1 MENTQTTR
9 RYTPEEFNLVSDRVQ
24 IKVEYLKGQIVP
36 KESLHP
42 LPDWV
47 VDELLKPNFNRSI
60 LNYEF
65 PMTSKNHKKISQNLV
80 YELMG
85 QLDRDTY
92 EVFGSGPE
100 IYISLSGGYRIPD
113 VSVIPPD
120 EDCEW
125 EGNLLTN
132 PIVVIEV
139 LSPSN
144 ENDEFLDK
152 IEDYKSLESLQEYW
166 LVSQDKVR
174 LERFVRIDAKRWE
187 NRTYNQE
194 DEEVEFPSLGVV
206 LQTEKIFKGVEMKK
220 A

>member
-9 RYTPEEFNLVSDRVQ
+9 RYTPEEYNLVSDRVQ

-65 PMTSKNHKKISQNLV
+65 PMTSKNHKLIIKNITRNLNLLLDEDNFQVFSQ
-80 YELMG
+80 
-85 QLDRDTY
+85 D
-92 EVFGSGPE
+92 PE
-100 IYISLSGGYRIPD
+100 IFIALSGSYRVPD
-113 VSVIPPD
+113 VGVTPPD

-125 EGNLLTN
+125 EGSLLTN

-144 ENDEFLDK
+144 KNDEFLDK

-187 NRTYNQE
+187 NRTYNQK